1 MDKIIKETIYE
12 NVGAHCLNMT
22 PLQFGDIIYP
32 IGSMKIQRRVVQE
45 FEKYNVETIEI
56 IVNTVNK

>member
-1 MDKIIKETIYE
+1 MDKILKETIFE
-12 NVGAHCLNMT
+12 NVEHCLNMT
-22 PLQFGDIIYP
+22 PLQFGDILYP
-32 IGSMKIQRRVVQE
+32 IGSMQIQRRVVRE

>member
-32 IGSMKIQRRVVQE
+32 IGSMKIQRRVVRE